1 MPVMVEAPEDPR
13 PRPVRFM
20 RDGNNRALILETARA
35 LFERNPDGFTV
46 ASVCRETG
54 LSRSRLRRHFPTKGV
69 LVAALQEDATSDVIS
84 QTETPG
90 REFCEPAL
98 LPAKA
103 DDNIAPAQFHA
114 AIEAPILAAELPPI
128 VVEPPVTVEPQ
139 ILAKPVRKSRPRNN
153 FQARETALKILAE
166 AQKTQEAKPCA
177 DWRLAIPPLPRLAV
191 AAAILCTALV
201 VSTGF
206 LSFGGFARATQV
218 PAPPPARHAEIAQ
231 EVLVIDATGAAPDP
245 MFQEAPPALRAVIV
259 RARRGETQAQ
269 VELAQSFLKGQGIGL
284 DPVAAARWSDEA
296 AAQGD
301 PTAQF
306 ILGTLYAEGI
316 KPNARLAFDWFS
328 AAASRGN
335 VKAMHNLAIAYLNG
349 TGVTQDS
356 KAAAAWFEKA
366 AAAGYRDSAFDL
378 AVLYERGEGV
388 AQSGPDALKWYNQA
402 ASFGDPEAMQRATF
416 LRSQLSQVA
425 QR

>member
-1 MPVMVEAPEDPR
+1 
-13 PRPVRFM
+13 
-20 RDGNNRALILETARA
+20 
-35 LFERNPDGFTV
+35 
-46 ASVCRETG
+46 
-54 LSRSRLRRHFPTKGV
+54 
-69 LVAALQEDATSDVIS
+69 
-84 QTETPG
+84 
-90 REFCEPAL
+90 
-98 LPAKA
+98 
-103 DDNIAPAQFHA
+103 
-114 AIEAPILAAELPPI
+114 
-128 VVEPPVTVEPQ
+128 
-139 ILAKPVRKSRPRNN
+139 
-153 FQARETALKILAE
+153 
-166 AQKTQEAKPCA
+166 
-177 DWRLAIPPLPRLAV
+177 
-191 AAAILCTALV
+191 
-201 VSTGF
+201 
-206 LSFGGFARATQV
+206 
-218 PAPPPARHAEIAQ
+218 
-231 EVLVIDATGAAPDP
+231 LVIDATGAAPDP

-356 KAAAAWFEKA
+356 QAAAAWFEKA

-388 AQSGPDALKWYNQA
+388 AQSGPDALKWYDQA

-416 LRSQLSQVA
+416 LRSQLLQIA
-425 QR
+425 KR